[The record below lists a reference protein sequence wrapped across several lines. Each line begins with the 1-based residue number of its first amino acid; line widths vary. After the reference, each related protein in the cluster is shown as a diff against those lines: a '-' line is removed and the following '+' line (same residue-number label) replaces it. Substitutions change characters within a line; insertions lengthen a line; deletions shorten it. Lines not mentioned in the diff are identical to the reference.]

1 MILSVNLSGPLPAP
15 YRTLHGFENMT
26 QELKH
31 LLSPQRAPERLLQ
44 LAQGNLDTLVTE
56 MDELLTRVTKV
67 TADGEQTRQDAE
79 RTNDSAKS
87 LAQFV
92 KGILQA
98 AEAANEDAIKLN
110 ETLRTQDET
119 LEKSLPELQSEAD
132 RMITELRSRALNVQE
147 KIAQDELKC
156 LWSSSED
163 LLDKVKKLFGE
174 PSEKNEDLKNEVWE
188 KLANYHAKV
197 DDARDLL
204 REAASKIREADH
216 LSAVN

>member
-1 MILSVNLSGPLPAP
+1 AV
-15 YRTLHGFENMT
+15 
-26 QELKH
+26 
-31 LLSPQRAPERLLQ
+31 
-44 LAQGNLDTLVTE
+44 
-56 MDELLTRVTKV
+56 
-67 TADGEQTRQDAE
+67 
-79 RTNDSAKS
+79 
-87 LAQFV
+87 
-92 KGILQA
+92 
-98 AEAANEDAIKLN
+98 NEDAIKLN

-147 KIAQDELKC
+147 KIAQDELKNA
-156 LWSSSED
+156 ED

-204 REAASKIREADH
+204 REATSKIREADH